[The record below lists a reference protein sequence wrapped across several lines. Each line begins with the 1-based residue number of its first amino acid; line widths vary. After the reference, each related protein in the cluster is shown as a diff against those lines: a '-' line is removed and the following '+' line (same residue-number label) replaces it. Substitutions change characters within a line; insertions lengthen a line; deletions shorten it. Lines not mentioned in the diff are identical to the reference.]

1 VELAIDTFQPIA
13 CYSVVLAQILG
24 IAIRGH
30 VAHLDISDDWFG
42 SLGTYFGGLEPYPAC
57 SSMDANCTQTIEN
70 T

>member
-1 VELAIDTFQPIA
+1 VA
-13 CYSVVLAQILG
+13 LAQILG